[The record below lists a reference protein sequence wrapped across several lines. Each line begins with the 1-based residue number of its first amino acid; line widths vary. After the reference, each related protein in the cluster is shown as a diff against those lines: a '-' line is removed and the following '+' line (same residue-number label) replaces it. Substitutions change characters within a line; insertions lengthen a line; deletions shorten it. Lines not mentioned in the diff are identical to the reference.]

1 MIDFCLLPKESL
13 PIVLQIKDGMFLR
26 LQNGVALAY
35 SAVGGVFVAMRLA
48 KFKGFPYWCVELQ
61 DETNTF
67 HLVFPLKSAVFK
79 DLVLYLHGTRFKR
92 LEIEPYQKDG
102 RNRLRVYADERILC
116 APYVPLPPIRRYRDA
131 KGMPYHCDYSKRLQA
146 ILALTKEINAARVG

>member
-1 MIDFCLLPKESL
+1 MIDDYLLPKERL
-13 PIVLQIKDGMFLR
+13 PIILRITDGMFHR
-26 LQNGVALAY
+26 LQNGVELVY
-35 SAVGGVFVAMRLA
+35 NTVVGVFIAMTLV
-48 KFKGFPYWCVELQ
+48 KFKGFLYWCVELQ

-67 HLVFPLKSAVFK
+67 CIVFPLKSAVFK

-92 LEIEPYQKDG
+92 LEIEPYQEDG
-102 RNRLRVYADERILC
+102 RNRLRVYVDGRILC

-146 ILALTKEINAARVG
+146 ILAMTKEINAARID